1 MTSERITMPATS
13 LQSEADQF
21 GQRLGA
27 RLTMDAQNLDHDIS
41 QRLRVAREVALARLA
56 AQPGLVAA
64 SQRHG
69 GVLSL
74 GGPVSNWGKFSSLLP
89 MLLLLVGL
97 VCIDAVQDQF
107 RADELADV
115 DVELLTAELPP
126 VAYTDPGF
134 VQFLRST
141 NRD

>member
-41 QRLRVAREVALARLA
+41 QRLRVAREGALARLA

-141 NRD
+141 IRD

>member
-141 NRD
+141 IRD